1 MSENIEVYLSF
12 NKPIERNGQMLSS
25 EQDIGALTTSNDK
38 KCLMQVD
45 VEIFFPLLWI
55 SSSILTKCQATCF
68 IVSHSNVSLLYLDNR

>member
-1 MSENIEVYLSF
+1 
-12 NKPIERNGQMLSS
+12 MLSS

-45 VEIFFPLLWI
+45 VELWI
-55 SSSILTKCQATCF
+55 SSSILTKCQATSF